1 MPRLPFTGYKRNLG
15 ITKRNAMNTLLFI
28 LINGFLFSISSSSVT
43 TNTTSNQSPVIQ
55 EDCSD
60 KQPIPFVQPEFP
72 QPQNNSSQGVEHEG
86 IKQPLLLKGCLDSNA
101 C

>member
-1 MPRLPFTGYKRNLG
+1 
-15 ITKRNAMNTLLFI
+15 MNTILFV

-43 TNTTSNQSPVIQ
+43 TNTNSNQSPVVQ

-72 QPQNNSSQGVEHEG
+72 QPQNNSTQGMKNEG
-86 IKQPLLLKGCLDSNA
+86 TKQPPLIKGCADANA

>member
-1 MPRLPFTGYKRNLG
+1 
-15 ITKRNAMNTLLFI
+15 MNMLLFV

-60 KQPIPFVQPEFP
+60 KKPLPFVQPAFP
-72 QPQNNSSQGVEHEG
+72 QPQNNSTGMEHQGVKPTPKEC
-86 IKQPLLLKGCLDSNA
+86 PNANA

>member
-1 MPRLPFTGYKRNLG
+1 
-15 ITKRNAMNTLLFI
+15 MNTLLFV

-60 KQPIPFVQPEFP
+60 KQPIPFVQPEFQ
-72 QPQNNSSQGVEHEG
+72 QPQNNSTHDMDHQDS
-86 IKQPLLLKGCLDSNA
+86 KQPLPLKVCPNGNA